1 MKPATMSEPRD
12 RSNKPAEP
20 KADDAKTEAP
30 KSSGSSE
37 VDASLDLIAAVMA
50 KAHGEAQGKVGG
62 ELRAH
67 VADIVS
73 QVKTVVT
80 VAAAEN
86 AAETDRQRAAAELE
100 QLFDVIMRSAPAMAA
115 ALGPYRDAVVK
126 QLKGV
131 DIEQI
136 ANVMQLLAGW
146 MHKPDA
152 ATEAQVKQLVA
163 KMQDEMG
170 PLTGEDPV
178 AQAEAR
184 RAKIRSGIAKNLDE
198 IFKKPDVSDLASAT
212 KPDDKKKS

>member
-1 MKPATMSEPRD
+1 MSEPRD

-20 KADDAKTEAP
+20 KATESAGDAP
-30 KSSGSSE
+30 KSSGTAE

-73 QVKTVVT
+73 QVKTVAT

-86 AAETDRQRAAAELE
+86 AAENDRQRAATELE
-100 QLFDVIMRSAPAMAA
+100 QLMDVIMRSAPKLAE
-115 ALGPYRDAVVK
+115 ALGPYRDSVVK

-136 ANVMQLLAGW
+136 ANVMQLLASW

-163 KMQDEMG
+163 KMEDAMG
-170 PLTGEDPV
+170 PMIGEDPV
-178 AQAEAR
+178 AIAEAR
-184 RAKIRSGIAKNLDE
+184 RAKIKAGVAKNLED
-198 IFKKPDVSDLASAT
+198 IFKKPETTTPDATST
-212 KPDDKKKS
+212 KPDDKKS